1 MKDFAKKHPIN
12 RSKSKRIKTSLR
24 AKRKLNQPLQIK
36 HLIVIACVSALLLI
50 ASNNILQTDV
60 INMRSNVESPQITFL
75 YPQELENDAV
85 LIDLE
90 GIVVEE
96 DCEYLIQ
103 IESYGRRIY
112 AQEQLGSLL
121 SFGLSSYV
129 EKTFSSTQPDKP
141 LFRVMSGPYLNK
153 SAVNNARELL
163 IKNNRQPLIF
173 KKCTKT

>member
-36 HLIVIACVSALLLI
+36 HLIVIACVSTLLLI
-50 ASNNILQTDV
+50 ASNKILQTDV
-60 INMRSNVESPQITFL
+60 INMRSNVDSPQITFL

-103 IESYGRRIY
+103 IES
-112 AQEQLGSLL
+112 LSL
-121 SFGLSSYV
+121 
-129 EKTFSSTQPDKP
+129 
-141 LFRVMSGPYLNK
+141 
-153 SAVNNARELL
+153 
-163 IKNNRQPLIF
+163 IHI
-173 KKCTKT
+173 

>member
-24 AKRKLNQPLQIK
+24 AKRKLDQLLQIK
-36 HLIVIACVSALLLI
+36 HLIGIDCVSALLLI

-60 INMRSNVESPQITFL
+60 INMRSNVDNPQITFL

-90 GIVVEE
+90 GIVMEE

-112 AQEQLGSLL
+112 AQEQLGYLL
-121 SFGLSSYV
+121 SLGLSSYV
-129 EKTFSSTQPDKP
+129 EKTFSSSQPDKP

-173 KKCTKT
+173 KKCTKR

>member
-24 AKRKLNQPLQIK
+24 AKRKLNQPFQIK
-36 HLIVIACVSALLLI
+36 HLIGIACVSALLFM

-60 INMRSNVESPQITFL
+60 INMRSNVDSPQITFL

-121 SFGLSSYV
+121 SLGLSSYV